1 MLLGLS
7 WLLMDR
13 HLHRTLP
20 ERLADDSAETLAVQ
34 YVLAFLGASLIAV
47 ALGWLVAG
55 RVLAP
60 IRRMTERAH
69 GVTDERLDSRI
80 AVEGPQDE
88 LRELG
93 ETLDAML
100 DRLQSSLDAQ
110 RHFVANASHE
120 LRSPLTVIRTETEV
134 TLADPDASAD
144 DFREMGR
151 IVLEA
156 TDRTEALLDGL
167 MVLARSQRGLL
178 RTDPVDLCLVARRAA
193 AGGMA
198 AARAASVRIEIEAES
213 TATVTGDESLLERLV
228 ANLVDNGV
236 RYNAPGGWVVV
247 RCGRDER
254 GDAVVEVV
262 ELGPGRAGG
271 GGGAAHAAVRAAGP
285 GAGLAAAA
293 GSGCR
298 SCAPWPRRTAG
309 GSASRP
315 GRTAGCACASRSAQI
330 SRSDAAS
337 RWRWRRRRSQSRLTS
352 TTLTR
357 STPGVCSAAAC
368 RSPSSDAM
376 PPNERAMSES
386 PVARVAPN
394 PIRRTRGVMP
404 RSQPRL
410 LKRSLRGRANTPVP
424 GTHHSG
430 ARHANIR

>member
-1 MLLGLS
+1 VIPRLGVRARLAALYAGLLALTTAVLLGLS

-198 AARAASVRIEIEAES
+198 AARAASVRIEVEADS

-247 RCGRDER
+247 QCGRDGR
-254 GDAVVEVV
+254 GDAVVEVANSGPVVPADSV
-262 ELGPGRAGG
+262 ERLTQPFERLDRARDSKGSGLGLSI
-271 GGGAAHAAVRAAGP
+271 VRAVAEAHG
-285 GAGLAAAA
+285 GRLGLAA
-293 GSGCR
+293 R
-298 SCAPWPRRTAG
+298 PDG
-309 GSASRP
+309 GLR
-315 GRTAGCACASRSAQI
+315 
-330 SRSDAAS
+330 
-337 RWRWRRRRSQSRLTS
+337 
-352 TTLTR
+352 
-357 STPGVCSAAAC
+357 V
-368 RSPSSDAM
+368 
-376 PPNERAMSES
+376 
-386 PVARVAPN
+386 RVAF
-394 PIRRTRGVMP
+394 GSDLAV
-404 RSQPRL
+404 
-410 LKRSLRGRANTPVP
+410 
-424 GTHHSG
+424 
-430 ARHANIR
+430 